1 MARTIAE
8 IQEQIYDE
16 LADQQAAGNLTGL
29 TSISKVAIYKLWIYI
44 VSVAISIFENLQD
57 LFRTELE
64 EYAKTVA
71 PATHAW
77 IRAKVF
83 EFQYGDSIQLID
95 LVPKYATIDTSKQ
108 IVTRCSVKT
117 SNQQKVIVKV
127 AKSDPPVALATLEET
142 ALGAYLD
149 AILPAGVQLSLVN
162 KTSDK
167 LYVNANI
174 YYNGQYAVTIK
185 ADVIAAINAYLSS
198 LPFDGVVKVSA
209 IEDAIQKVTGVTD
222 VVINQVK
229 ARPDSTSFSS
239 ASVVARYWDTVAGYI
254 VEEDTSG
261 QTFSDTLTFTVA
273 NN

>member
-8 IQEQIYDE
+8 IQEQMYDE

-29 TSISKVAIYKLWIYI
+29 TSTSKVAIYKLWIYI
-44 VSVAISIFENLQD
+44 VSVAISVFENLQD
-57 LFRTELE
+57 VFRTELE
-64 EYAKTVA
+64 DYAKTVA

-162 KTSDK
+162 RTSDK
-167 LYVNANI
+167 LYINASV

-185 ADVIAAINAYLSS
+185 ADVIASINNYLSS

-222 VVINQVK
+222 IVINQVK

-239 ASVVARYWDTVAGYI
+239 ASVVTRYWDTVAGYI